1 MPIGHQVRVPR
12 HAARLVGR
20 QAVVRGA
27 GSKSRRKLDCQKTGI
42 VYNFKNKIFLKIF
55 FKNILPRIP
64 IPTGTNLSQS
74 DLLVD
79 HRTTLKAN
87 SGAKIGVNWSGC
99 RQLGRHTQP
108 RVQGADARAQDYT
121 LLRSQGLL
129 GPPGRHQSSPADA
142 GTAGRAAAECAWQMT
157 AAAA

>member
-1 MPIGHQVRVPR
+1 MPSLVPSGHQVRVPR

-42 VYNFKNKIFLKIF
+42 VHNFKNKIFLKIF

-79 HRTTLKAN
+79 HRTTL
-87 SGAKIGVNWSGC
+87 SVYLRRCSSC
-99 RQLGRHTQP
+99 RPRPAAEVAASRTWGRH
-108 RVQGADARAQDYT
+108 
-121 LLRSQGLL
+121 
-129 GPPGRHQSSPADA
+129 
-142 GTAGRAAAECAWQMT
+142 GTAIGGRYQPHRSDRPSGTSTLAGVILTGAVSLYRGQKRLM
-157 AAAA
+157 